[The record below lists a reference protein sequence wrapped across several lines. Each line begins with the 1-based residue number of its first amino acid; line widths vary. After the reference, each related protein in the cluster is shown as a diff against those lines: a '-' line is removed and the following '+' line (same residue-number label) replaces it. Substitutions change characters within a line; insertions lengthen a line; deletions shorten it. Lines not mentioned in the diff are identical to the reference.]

1 MHSKY
6 IIMRRLQ
13 TGSAKST
20 CYSQLT
26 NNPARKCGC
35 ASDRALPWLVLVA
48 FLMITLQLWTN
59 ARQDEKHNLQTIFD
73 SDAREIIGDLEQRM
87 KIYEQVLRGTQGLFA
102 ASENITRN
110 EFRTYVGTLRLEEN
124 FPGIQGLGFSLI
136 VPPSQKDRHIAAI
149 RRESMGEG
157 IPEYNIHPA
166 GKRDIYTSVI
176 YIEPFSGRN
185 LHAFGYD
192 MYSDMEHPR
201 DGDSAPGLRRAAME
215 RARDSGRAAI
225 SGKIRLLMETSETK
239 QAGFLMYLPVYK
251 NGMPH
256 DTIAERRSHI
266 VGWVYAPFRV
276 DDLMAGLIDEQNA
289 GLDLEIYDGEE
300 MSDKTVMHD
309 SDYVPGIRHNERF
322 QSIKRVN
329 IAGRNWTVAI
339 RSHPD
344 FGAHED
350 SHKQQ
355 FVAIAGIGASL
366 LLSLL
371 TWLLVQGRERAMLAA
386 RKMNKE
392 LIGSEG
398 RAKRIGLLYKML
410 SEMNSANIHIRERAQ
425 LLDKACRIV
434 MESGLFRMVWIGLLD
449 QKSGVVTPV
458 SHAGYVEGYLDHLLI
473 NIHDGETGIGPTGTA
488 VRNGVPVIC
497 DDIASDP
504 RMQRWCEAALQR
516 GYRASVTFPLTQSGQ
531 TIGAMTLYSRE
542 TGLLTEDIIH
552 VLTGMVEDISFSLD
566 FIAESQHREKVQ
578 EELQDLSLFLQ
589 SARENER
596 AHIARELHDELGQS
610 MTALRFDL
618 KWLHENINVQEKHSH
633 EKLQAMNDLV
643 GRTVDSIR
651 RISEDLRPG
660 MLDDLGL
667 AAAIENH
674 VTKFSEQSGITCDL
688 SMNQADFDLDSNVAT
703 AVFRI
708 VQEALTNV
716 ARHSGASHVIIRL
729 QELGDKMLLIVQDNG
744 RGLPSTQDA
753 HKKTY
758 GLLGMRERVK
768 MLGGTLDLFNE
779 KGAGARIEVCV
790 PKHVKGEP

>member
-1 MHSKY
+1 M
-6 IIMRRLQ
+6 
-13 TGSAKST
+13 
-20 CYSQLT
+20 
-26 NNPARKCGC
+26 
-35 ASDRALPWLVLVA
+35 
-48 FLMITLQLWTN
+48 QLWTS
-59 ARQDEKHNLQTIFD
+59 ARQDEKRHLQTIFD
-73 SDAREIIGDLEQRM
+73 SSAREITGDLELRM
-87 KIYEQVLRGTQGLFA
+87 KTYEQVLRGTQGLFV
-102 ASENITRN
+102 ASGSVTRN
-110 EFRTYVGTLRLEEN
+110 EFSSYVNNLNLEAN
-124 FPGIQGLGFSLI
+124 YPGIQGVGFSLV
-136 VPPSQKDRHIAAI
+136 VPPVQKDRHIAAI
-149 RRESMGEG
+149 RKERLAAG

-176 YIEPFSGRN
+176 YLEPFSGRN
-185 LHAFGYD
+185 LRAFGYD
-192 MYSDMEHPR
+192 MYSDRELPR

-215 RARDSGRAAI
+215 RARDSGKPAI
-225 SGKIRLLMETSETK
+225 SGKVRLLMETSETK

-251 NGMPH
+251 TGMPH
-256 DTIAERRSHI
+256 ATIAERRANI
-266 VGWVYAPFRV
+266 VGWVYAPFRM
-276 DDLMAGLIDEQNA
+276 DDLMAGLLDEQNA

-309 SDYVPGIRHNERF
+309 RDYFPGIRHNERF

-339 RSHPD
+339 RSRPD
-344 FGAHED
+344 FEAHED

-355 FVAIAGIGASL
+355 FVVIAGIGASL
-366 LLSLL
+366 LLSML
-371 TWLLVQGRERAMLAA
+371 TWLLVQGRERAMQAA

-425 LLDKACRIV
+425 LFDKACRIV

-449 QKSGVVTPV
+449 HESGIVTPV
-458 SHAGYVEGYLDHLLI
+458 SQAGHADGYLDHLLI
-473 NIHDGETGIGPTGTA
+473 NIHDAETGIGPTGTA
-488 VRNGVPVIC
+488 VRTGVPVIC
-497 DDIASDP
+497 EDIASDP
-504 RMQRWCEAALQR
+504 RMRRWCEAALQR
-516 GYRASVTFPLTQSGQ
+516 GYRASATFPLTQSGQ
-531 TIGAMTLYSRE
+531 TVGAMTLYSKE

-578 EELQDLSLFLQ
+578 EELQDLSKFLQ

-618 KWLHENINVQEKHSH
+618 KWLDENINAQEKPAH
-633 EKLQAMNDLV
+633 EKLKAMNDLV

-667 AAAIENH
+667 AAAIESH
-674 VTKFSEQSGITCDL
+674 VGKFSEQSGIVCDL
-688 SMNQADFDLDSNVAT
+688 SMNRADFDLDEQVAT
-703 AVFRI
+703 ALFRI

-716 ARHSGASHVIIRL
+716 ARHSGANHVVIRL
-729 QELGDKMLLIVQDNG
+729 QELGDNMLLIVQDNG
-744 RGLPSTQDA
+744 RGLPSAQDA

-779 KGAGARIEVCV
+779 KGAGARIEACV
-790 PKHVKGEP
+790 PKHVKGE